1 MTISGERGAG
11 LSSLDP
17 VALAL
22 PFAASSA
29 AIARSQLKQWLVELG
44 QPSEVIEDSRLVI
57 SELVG
62 NAVRHARPLSD
73 GTVLVAWNR
82 DDTGLDIAVTD
93 GGAPTDPHTIDAAA
107 SDLAGR
113 GLSIV
118 QALSSRWWLETTRSR
133 STVHALVHLT

>member
-1 MTISGERGAG
+1 M
-11 LSSLDP
+11 SSLDP

-44 QPSEVIEDSRLVI
+44 QPTDVIEDSRLVI

-73 GTVLVAWNR
+73 GTVLVAWNH
-82 DDTGLDIAVTD
+82 DDTGLEIAVTD

-118 QALSSRWWLETTRSR
+118 QQLSSRWWLETTRSR

>member
-1 MTISGERGAG
+1 M
-11 LSSLDP
+11 SLPAP

-22 PFAASSA
+22 PFTPSSA
-29 AIARSQLKQWLVELG
+29 AVARAELKAWLLDLD
-44 QPSEVIEDSRLVI
+44 QPVDVIEDSRLVL

-62 NAVRHARPLSD
+62 NAVRHAKPLAD

-82 DDTGLDIAVTD
+82 DATGLDIAVTD
-93 GGAPTDPHTIDAAA
+93 GGATTVPHPVAAST

-118 QALSSRWWLETTRSR
+118 TQLSNSWWLETTRSR
-133 STVHALVHLT
+133 STVHAVLSLA

>member
-1 MTISGERGAG
+1 MTT
-11 LSSLDP
+11 LDS

-29 AIARSQLKQWLVELG
+29 GIARTQLKQWLVDLG
-44 QPSEVIEDSRLVI
+44 QPTDVIEDSRLVI

-73 GTVLVAWNR
+73 GTVLVAWNC

-93 GGAPTDPHTIDAAA
+93 GGALTDPHTIDAAA

-113 GLSIV
+113 GLAIV
-118 QALSSRWWLETTRSR
+118 QELSSRWWLETTRSR
-133 STVHALVHLT
+133 STVHALVHLL